1 MYYVYAYI
9 RKSNGLPYYI
19 GKGKDQRA
27 WNKHQG
33 ISVPKDKTK
42 IVIMESNLT
51 EIGALALEKRYIR
64 WYGRKDLG
72 TGILLNKTEGGD
84 GVSGYK
90 HTEEQ
95 RKKKSIAMMGKI
107 PPNKGIKKPG
117 IGGVKKGNI
126 PWNKNKKMTSEQ
138 TKKLSETLKGKI
150 PKHSLKTMKNWFI
163 VDPKNNSYY
172 AQNLSE
178 FCRFHSLNQGSM
190 SAVAQGKNKTH
201 KGWTCKVLEEN
212 NFGRS

>member
-9 RKSNGLPYYI
+9 RKGDGLPYYI
-19 GKGKDQRA
+19 GKGKDFRA

-42 IVIMESNLT
+42 IIIMESNLT

-107 PPNKGIKKPG
+107 PSNKGIK
-117 IGGVKKGNI
+117 N
-126 PWNKNKKMTSEQ
+126 Q
-138 TKKLSETLKGKI
+138 TASPNLFLSATPCCIKALGQAHCAHSKTLCPSG
-150 PKHSLKTMKNWFI
+150 
-163 VDPKNNSYY
+163 
-172 AQNLSE
+172 
-178 FCRFHSLNQGSM
+178 
-190 SAVAQGKNKTH
+190 
-201 KGWTCKVLEEN
+201 
-212 NFGRS
+212 

>member
-9 RKSNGLPYYI
+9 RKSDGSPYYI
-19 GKGKDQRA
+19 GKGKDFRA

-33 ISVPKDKTK
+33 ISIPKDKMK
-42 IVIMESNLT
+42 IIVMESNLT

-95 RKKKSIAMMGKI
+95 RKKKSVAMQGI
-107 PPNKGIKKPG
+107 VPYNKGIKRPG

-126 PWNKNKKMTSEQ
+126 PWNKGKTGIYNKETLENISNSVKNAWKEPLSIFNTMEYRNKLSNA
-138 TKKLSETLKGKI
+138 TKKQWSK
-150 PKHSLKTMKNWFI
+150 
-163 VDPKNNSYY
+163 
-172 AQNLSE
+172 
-178 FCRFHSLNQGSM
+178 LN
-190 SAVAQGKNKTH
+190 
-201 KGWTCKVLEEN
+201 
-212 NFGRS
+212 GRS